1 MAVIVAFILNAGLN
15 FGLGLL
21 LAKLMGPADF
31 GLFGLATTGAVVLNT
46 LVFEWLRLS
55 ATRFYSN
62 RVRREEPWI
71 RHGLDRA
78 YAILAV
84 LLLVASA
91 LCAVVGA
98 TVEMNTEGRFAI
110 AAGAGLAAF
119 GIGLFDYHA
128 ALTRARF
135 DGGLYLK
142 LTLIKN
148 GLSFL
153 LMAGAAWLFPQ
164 PLWVLVACGSASFY
178 PS

>member
-71 RHGLDRA
+71 RHGWTGPTPSWPSSYWSHRL
-78 YAILAV
+78 
-84 LLLVASA
+84 SA
-91 LCAVVGA
+91 PSS
-98 TVEMNTEGRFAI
+98 
-110 AAGAGLAAF
+110 
-119 GIGLFDYHA
+119 
-128 ALTRARF
+128 AR
-135 DGGLYLK
+135 
-142 LTLIKN
+142 
-148 GLSFL
+148 
-153 LMAGAAWLFPQ
+153 
-164 PLWVLVACGSASFY
+164 LWK
-178 PS
+178 